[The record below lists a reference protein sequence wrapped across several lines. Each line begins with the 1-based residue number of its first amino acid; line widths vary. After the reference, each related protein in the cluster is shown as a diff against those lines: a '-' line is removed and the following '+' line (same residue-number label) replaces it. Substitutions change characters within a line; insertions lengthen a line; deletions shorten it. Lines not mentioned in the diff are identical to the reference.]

1 MSGLARAL
9 QGINPVRLMTLLMVI
24 SVVIGFFIFL
34 IMRLTEPPMA
44 LLFGSLEANDAS
56 RIVAKL
62 DALNVPY
69 EIRGGGTQIFV
80 PSDQALRLRMTM
92 AGEGLPSGGSVG
104 YEVFDKTDTLG
115 ATRTMQN
122 INLLRALEGELAR
135 TIASLTPIASARV
148 HLVLPKRELFT
159 RDRQEPTASIVVTQE
174 AGSRLNRAQVVA
186 IQNLVAAAVP
196 GLKPTRV
203 AIVDNFGNLLAR
215 GGAEDDAAAITLSA
229 AQEYRANLEKHL
241 KNTIERLL
249 ERTLGP
255 NSVRA
260 EVSAEVDFDRVTT
273 SAEIYDPD
281 GQVARSTQTVE
292 EQTQNLEGD
301 GSQTVSVANNL
312 PDANAGQTA
321 NAKSLA
327 NTNRVEETTNYE
339 ISKTVRNMVRESG
352 TIKRLSVAVLVDGTY
367 TTDQN
372 GNRVYTPRSQE
383 ELDKLTALVRSAI
396 GYDEKR
402 GDTVELVNMQFP
414 APETPEAPPAP
425 MFDLGKG
432 DYFKIAE
439 MVVLLIIGLLVILF
453 VLRPLATQA
462 LSPAPA
468 GPTGTG
474 DEDQK
479 ALPGPD
485 GTPAQITDGAN
496 AEGENMIDVEN
507 VEGRVRESTIKKV
520 GEIVDNH
527 PDEALHII
535 RNWLYQ
541 EA

>member
-1 MSGLARAL
+1 MSGLARTL
-9 QGINPVRLMTLLMVI
+9 QGINPVRLMTLLIVI
-24 SVVIGFFIFL
+24 SVAVGFFIFL
-34 IMRLTEPPMA
+34 TMRLTEPPMA
-44 LLFGSLEANDAS
+44 LLFGELEPGDAS

-62 DALNVPY
+62 ETLNVPY
-69 EIRGGGTQIFV
+69 ELRAGGSQIYV
-80 PSDQALRLRMTM
+80 PSDKALRLRMTM

-104 YEVFDKTDTLG
+104 YEVFDKTDSLG

-122 INLLRALEGELAR
+122 INLLRALEGELSR
-135 TIASLTPIASARV
+135 TIASLTPVAAARV

-174 AGSRLNRAQVVA
+174 TGSRLTRAQVVA

-196 GLKPTRV
+196 GLKPSRV

-215 GGAEDDAAAITLSA
+215 GGAEDDNAAIALSA
-229 AQEYRANLEKHL
+229 AQEYRAALEKHY

-260 EVSAEVDFDRVTT
+260 EVTAEVDFDRVTT
-273 SAEIYDPD
+273 TAEIFDPE
-281 GQVARSTQTVE
+281 GQVARSTQTIE
-292 EQTQNLEGD
+292 ETTKNLEGD
-301 GSQTVSVANNL
+301 GAKDVSVANNL
-312 PDANAGQTA
+312 PDAAATQGGGV
-321 NAKSLA
+321 KSLA
-327 NTNRVEETTNYE
+327 DTNRVEETTNYE
-339 ISKTVRNMVRESG
+339 ISKTVRNLVRESG
-352 TIKRLSVAVLVDGTY
+352 TIKRLSVAVLVDGVY

-372 GNRVYTPRSQE
+372 GNRVYAPRSAE
-383 ELDKLTALVRSAI
+383 EMDKLAALVRSAI
-396 GYDEKR
+396 GYDEQR

-414 APETPEAPPAP
+414 APETPEAAAPAP
-425 MFDLGKG
+425 MFNLGKG

-439 MVVLLIIGLLVILF
+439 IVVLFIVGLLVILM

-462 LSPAPA
+462 FRPAEA
-468 GPTGTG
+468 TGG
-474 DEDQK
+474 DGNP
-479 ALPGPD
+479 ALPGPE
-485 GTPAQITDGAN
+485 GGGAAQITDASSQ
-496 AEGENMIDVEN
+496 EEPETMIDVEN
-507 VEGRVRESTIKKV
+507 VEGRVKESTIKKV
-520 GEIVDNH
+520 GEIVENH